1 MNIRVACFAL
11 RRCSFEI
18 DVDEP
23 DAWIRRFMAS
33 DTFRGRMSALQS
45 KPRLGV
51 VEPRELFPRLG
62 RMAGLAPERLSIRS
76 CLPHRANESPLVGV
90 GVTTCASQVSP
101 VVNHRRLRLEVH
113 RFLMSIAAG
122 NRQMTPT
129 QPKWRFVVPAQ
140 AECGWQKALQTMA
153 ALTGIEVRCGGKLSG
168 VLVPVAVRAA
178 LELHLVERVFAL
190 RNMTLRALQR
200 GMLALQ
206 RIGGRRVLL

>member
-1 MNIRVACFAL
+1 MRTLQSKGSLFVMVKQRRLPFRTVVTSGAQRHSGLGKLHAMNIRVACFAL

-76 CLPHRANESPLVGV
+76 CLPP
-90 GVTTCASQVSP
+90 
-101 VVNHRRLRLEVH
+101 
-113 RFLMSIAAG
+113 
-122 NRQMTPT
+122 
-129 QPKWRFVVPAQ
+129 
-140 AECGWQKALQTMA
+140 
-153 ALTGIEVRCGGKLSG
+153 SG
-168 VLVPVAVRAA
+168 
-178 LELHLVERVFAL
+178 
-190 RNMTLRALQR
+190 Q
-200 GMLALQ
+200 
-206 RIGGRRVLL
+206 